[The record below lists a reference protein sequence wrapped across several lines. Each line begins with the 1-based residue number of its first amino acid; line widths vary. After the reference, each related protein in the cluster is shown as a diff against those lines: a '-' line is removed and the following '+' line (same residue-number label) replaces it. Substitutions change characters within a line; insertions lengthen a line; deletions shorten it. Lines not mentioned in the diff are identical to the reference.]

1 MLRTGNTGAGPCTCT
16 FAGVSRRLLHG
27 PSFLSGTDRIEVC
40 AGKTI
45 VRMSQYIIVAFG
57 CFMGVMAIILLEI
70 GLNLG

>member
-1 MLRTGNTGAGPCTCT
+1 MVPFVAWDSVWC
-16 FAGVSRRLLHG
+16 
-27 PSFLSGTDRIEVC
+27 DRI

>member
-1 MLRTGNTGAGPCTCT
+1 MNSTR
-16 FAGVSRRLLHG
+16 F
-27 PSFLSGTDRIEVC
+27 SGSAEATLFWSHVRGMC